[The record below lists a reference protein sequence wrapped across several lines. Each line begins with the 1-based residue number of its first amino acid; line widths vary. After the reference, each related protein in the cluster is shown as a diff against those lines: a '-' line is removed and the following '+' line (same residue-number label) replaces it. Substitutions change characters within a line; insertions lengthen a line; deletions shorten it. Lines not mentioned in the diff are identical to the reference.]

1 MTTVKTVKLASIYG
15 SIPATARKVAAH
27 KPMSRATAQMRHF
40 AKRLIVFEA
49 KQNKSLAPK
58 PAFSITEKFRSHLVA
73 VMGNGGFQALMSRAL
88 SLAKTE
94 VACLRSVQVNADG
107 SLVGFEELH
116 IQVAPDEFLEGQIV
130 LLAQLLG
137 LLVVFIGEKL
147 TLGLVREIW
156 AKIPLDH
163 LDMETKGK
171 NETRGINEKPK

>member
-1 MTTVKTVKLASIYG
+1 
-15 SIPATARKVAAH
+15 
-27 KPMSRATAQMRHF
+27 
-40 AKRLIVFEA
+40 
-49 KQNKSLAPK
+49 
-58 PAFSITEKFRSHLVA
+58 
-73 VMGNGGFQALMSRAL
+73 MSRAL

-94 VACLRSVQVNADG
+94 VGWLRPVQVNEGG
-107 SLVGFEELH
+107 SLEGFEELQ
-116 IQVAPDEFLEGQIV
+116 IEVEPDEFLEGRIV

-137 LLVVFIGEKL
+137 LLVAFIGEKL